1 MSGLE
6 ASDHDASWAVCIIRT
21 APSAPLIFHPVHAE
35 FTGHTRRLP
44 QRGKKLSPQHSSGP
58 SIWRKRRKR
67 ENSSHKGSGSPRE
80 GSRESDLVVCAGR
93 EGRECMLALLP
104 MHTLPLHLSHQIHV
118 TTPGSVRVH
127 EGHFSTLESRQCHQ
141 RIRHTSNTAI
151 CQRGPYI
158 VFFCFFYFVVLIL
171 SLPSFYHWHLCPV
184 TDSCVTAAEV
194 REEVYW
200 LSLLLFERSVQI
212 NCVASKKQVA
222 VLKLISPQL
231 AVVFMSGATDMLF
244 FQRSQRMPCHILK
257 RSCNLSRFC
266 VCMWTWVWEHKS
278 VSHTEIYYSFIHSF
292 IHSCVF
298 VCGSIYI
305 NNVCLLLF
313 SLPS

>member
-158 VFFCFFYFVVLIL
+158 VFLFILFCCSHLIPSFIL
-171 SLPSFYHWHLCPV
+171 SLAFVSCHWLLCN
-184 TDSCVTAAEV
+184 SCWSEGGGVLIISAAVRAQCTNQLCGIEEASCRVEAYFAPASGGVHERRYGYAVFSAFTAHAMPH
-194 REEVYW
+194 
-200 LSLLLFERSVQI
+200 
-212 NCVASKKQVA
+212 SKKIVQ
-222 VLKLISPQL
+222 PQPFL
-231 AVVFMSGATDMLF
+231 CMYVDMSVRTQERESYRD
-244 FQRSQRMPCHILK
+244 IL
-257 RSCNLSRFC
+257 
-266 VCMWTWVWEHKS
+266 
-278 VSHTEIYYSFIHSF
+278 FIHSF
-292 IHSCVF
+292 IHA
-298 VCGSIYI
+298 
-305 NNVCLLLF
+305 F
-313 SLPS
+313 SYVAPFT